1 MVALL
6 MIGILALLL
15 FLCIS
20 HTIPG
25 IVQSRQTVAPRNR
38 RRPAERPRAWGSS
51 SLRARRENKAG
62 IQFLVEKS

>member
-6 MIGILALLL
+6 IGILALLL

-25 IVQSRQTVAPRNR
+25 IVQPQQTIALRKRHRAQRPRN
-38 RRPAERPRAWGSS
+38 WGSPR
-51 SLRARRENKAG
+51 LVARRENKAG
-62 IQFLVEKS
+62 IRFLVEKS

>member
-6 MIGILALLL
+6 IGILALLL

-25 IVQSRQTVAPRNR
+25 IVPSRQTTAPRKR
-38 RRPAERPRAWGSS
+38 RRAAQRPRSWGSS
-51 SLRARRENKAG
+51 RVVARRENKAG
-62 IQFLVEKS
+62 IRFLVEKS

>member
-6 MIGILALLL
+6 MLGILALLG

-25 IVQSRQTVAPRNR
+25 IARPESTPVR
-38 RRPAERPRAWGSS
+38 RRRRAAAQRPRTWGSS
-51 SLRARRENKAG
+51 KLVSTAG
-62 IQFLVEKS
+62 KQRIAG

>member
-6 MIGILALLL
+6 IGILALLL

-25 IVQSRQTVAPRNR
+25 IVQSQQTIAPRKR
-38 RRPAERPRAWGSS
+38 HRAAQRPGSWGSS
-51 SLRARRENKAG
+51 RLVARREKAG
-62 IQFLVEKS
+62 IQFLVGKS